1 LFSTVSFL
9 SKNSSTGA
17 PAQIAMDSASFELS
31 EATITSIQEH
41 FSNGSLSS
49 EALTKMYLKRIA
61 EIDKQ
66 GPAVN
71 AVIEINPDAVAIARR
86 LDVEF
91 KKGKSRGQLHGIPV
105 LIKDNIDTAD
115 KMMTTAGSLA

>member
-1 LFSTVSFL
+1 MKRRDFIARGSVLSAGLFSTVSFL

-17 PAQIAMDSASFELS
+17 PAQIAMDSGSFELS

-86 LDVEF
+86 LDV
-91 KKGKSRGQLHGIPV
+91 
-105 LIKDNIDTAD
+105 
-115 KMMTTAGSLA
+115 